1 MERSDGSGM
10 ARSEPRGLIVIA
22 VPIPLNIIYKHRTL
36 ILELV
41 KRELRD
47 RHVGQLLGT
56 LWAYGHPVLLM
67 LMYSFL
73 FAYVFPTR
81 SDSSTGQRDFAVSVL
96 SGIVSWL
103 PFQDLLARSTAIM
116 SSHASLVKQ
125 IVFPIEVLPIKT
137 AIASACPYSFA
148 LLFTI
153 GYAALHG
160 SLTIMVLTVP
170 FLIIIQLIA
179 MIGVAFM
186 LSALGIFL
194 RDLRD
199 LVTVFCTINLF
210 MQPILYSPYAV
221 PNIMNLVFHFNPF
234 SYQVW
239 CWQDALF
246 YGNFQHPVAWII
258 FPLCA
263 IASLASG
270 WAIFSRLRHN
280 FGDAL

>member
-1 MERSDGSGM
+1 
-10 ARSEPRGLIVIA
+10 
-22 VPIPLNIIYKHRTL
+22 
-36 ILELV
+36 V

-47 RHVGQLLGT
+47 RHVGQLMGT
-56 LWAYGHPVLLM
+56 LWAYGYPLLLM

-81 SDSSTGQRDFAVSVL
+81 TSGGGGQRDFAVSVL

-103 PFQDLLARSTAIM
+103 AFQDLLARSTTIL

-125 IVFPIEVLPIKT
+125 IVFPIMVLPIKT
-137 AIASACPYSFA
+137 AIASVLPYSFA

-153 GYAALHG
+153 GYAALDG
-160 SLTIMVLTVP
+160 TLTLMVLTVP
-170 FLIIIQLIA
+170 FLILTQLIA
-179 MIGVAFM
+179 MIGVALM

-199 LVTVFCTINLF
+199 LVTVFCAVNLF
-210 MQPILYSPYAV
+210 AQPILFNPFNTPDA
-221 PNIMNLVFHFNPF
+221 MNWLFRFNPF

-239 CWQDALF
+239 CWQDAIF
-246 YGNFQHPVAWII
+246 HGSFQHPVAWVV

-263 IASLASG
+263 IASLSIG
-270 WAIFSRLRHN
+270 WAIFSQLSHN